1 MPTALSFLY
10 YQSGMRLARGCEGFI
25 FCQHDAAAKWM
36 IRDVKEGTR
45 EPYRGGK
52 ALLRDGYGGISSLC
66 GDFPPQIVAG
76 FLLGLY
82 VMMIGGFI
90 PGAVIMWWS
99 ASMMNDIHTGVAA
112 GTEDWYD

>member
-25 FCQHDAAAKWM
+25 FCQHDAAAKRM

-52 ALLRDGYGGISSLC
+52 ALLRDGYGGINSLC
-66 GDFPPQIVAG
+66 GDFPPQMVAG

-82 VMMIGGFI
+82 VMTTCRPVHGIGGLL
-90 PGAVIMWWS
+90 GGGGVVLWC
-99 ASMMNDIHTGVAA
+99 ASMMDDVHTRNNR
-112 GTEDWYD
+112 